1 MKRLSIR
8 NGSSI
13 LPSVPERF
21 WVAAW
26 TLGVVA
32 IIGLGCSPFG
42 PPAPA
47 ARTLL
52 SVAPSPTPTFTPT
65 AISSPTLELTPLL
78 AVTPVTTPTA
88 VSLAQA
94 PPSPL
99 IPAGG
104 IVYAV
109 TPNVN
114 RVGWV
119 RSGEDGNHFG
129 DSYIHVGFLGGNVY
143 HGAIQFDI
151 SFIPPGSSIHYA
163 ALELVGLSGETLGSG
178 GAWDVRL
185 LEEDIDADWP
195 FHDYRTI
202 HEASVAQTLSP
213 TLGISDLAENEL
225 NVFVFNAGQRAVL
238 ESRLEGGLV
247 AFRVDGPSSG
257 ADNLFTWD
265 TGYGLGSLGKTP
277 ILRLAVTSPLP
288 TPTSPAGTR
297 IAARGPETPT
307 PTFVIVTST
316 PTPET
321 VFTAA
326 AIAATAA
333 YQATTVG
340 TPTNTPSNWVTPIVV
355 TDTPTPENE
364 ATATYMVAWLTAAAI
379 ATGTATPTPRHMWT
393 ATPTATPTDTP
404 VYVPLEE
411 ITPTPTTP
419 APTSTPTAIP
429 TVLIGKIAFLT
440 DRDGDTAVYI
450 MNPDG
455 SGLARLT
462 NRWAYD
468 VANIQDTI
476 SPDGQNR
483 VLVQDIQNV
492 PQLIMQPLYD
502 GYSWRI
508 TYSAFACYHPSWSPD
523 GEYIAFVSQCGGH
536 WEFADPNDE
545 EIIGILRFMGDTIN
559 DDIYLK
565 PIYGVGFQRLTD
577 NPWEFDKHPSWSP
590 DNRQI
595 VFCSNRETG
604 HSQIWMMNADGS
616 DPRNLSNDPYNNWDP
631 VWIKRP
637 ELLKA
642 LP

>member
-1 MKRLSIR
+1 M
-8 NGSSI
+8 
-13 LPSVPERF
+13 
-21 WVAAW
+21 AAW
-26 TLGVVA
+26 TLAVVA

-42 PPAPA
+42 LPAPA
-47 ARTLL
+47 TRTPL
-52 SVAPSPTPTFTPT
+52 SAAPSPTLTSTPT
-65 AISSPTLELTPLL
+65 AIISPTPEPTSLP
-78 AVTPVTTPTA
+78 AATPVTTPTA
-88 VSLAQA
+88 VSLVQA
-94 PPSPL
+94 TPSPV

-129 DSYIHVGFLGGNVY
+129 DSYIHVGFLGGNIY

-178 GAWDVRL
+178 GSWRVRL
-185 LEEDIDADWP
+185 LEEDVDADWP
-195 FHDYRTI
+195 FHGYRAI
-202 HEASVAQTLSP
+202 HEAPVAQTLSP
-213 TLGISDLAENEL
+213 ALGISDLAENKL
-225 NVFVFNAGQRAVL
+225 NVFVFNAGQRAIL
-238 ESRLEGGLV
+238 ESRLESGLV
-247 AFRVDGPSSG
+247 SFRLDGPSSG

-277 ILRLAVTSPLP
+277 ILRLAITSPLL
-288 TPTSPAGTR
+288 TPTSPAGPGA
-297 IAARGPETPT
+297 AARVPETPT

-321 VFTAA
+321 IFTAA
-326 AIAATAA
+326 AMAATAA
-333 YQATTVG
+333 YQATTTG

-355 TDTPTPENE
+355 TSTPTPENE
-364 ATATYMVAWLTAAAI
+364 ATAAYMAAWLTAAAV
-379 ATGTATPTPRHMWT
+379 ATGTATPTPRHLWT

-404 VYVPLEE
+404 VYIPLEE
-411 ITPTPTTP
+411 ITPTPVTP
-419 APTSTPTAIP
+419 TPTSTPTTIP
-429 TVLIGKIAFLT
+429 AALVGKIAFLT
-440 DRDGDTAVYI
+440 DRDGDTAVYV

-483 VLVQDIQNV
+483 VLVQDIQGV
-492 PQLIMQPLYD
+492 PQLIMQPIYD

-523 GEYIAFVSQCGGH
+523 GEYIAFVSQSGGH
-536 WEFADPNDE
+536 WEVGDPNDE
-545 EIIGILRFMGDTIN
+545 EAIGLLRFMGDTIN

-565 PIYGVGFQRLTD
+565 PIHGTGFQRLTD
-577 NPWEFDKHPSWSP
+577 NQWEFDKHPSWSP
-590 DNRQI
+590 DGTQI
-595 VFCSNRETG
+595 VFWSNRETG
-604 HSQIWMMNADGS
+604 HAQIWVMNADGS

-631 VWIKRP
+631 VWIKRS

>member
-1 MKRLSIR
+1 MKRLSVV
-8 NGSSI
+8 SSI
-13 LPSVPERF
+13 FKRF
-21 WVAAW
+21 WVAVW
-26 TLGVVA
+26 IVGVVA
-32 IIGLGCSPFG
+32 IIGLGCSPFR
-42 PPAPA
+42 PPAPE
-47 ARTLL
+47 TSTPL
-52 SVAPSPTPTFTPT
+52 SAAPSPSSTSTSTPT
-65 AISSPTLELTPLL
+65 ATLSPTPEPTSLPT
-78 AVTPVTTPTA
+78 ATPVTTATA
-88 VSLAQA
+88 VSLVQA
-94 PPSPL
+94 TPSPV

-129 DSYIHVGFLGGNVY
+129 DSYIHVGFLGGNIY

-178 GAWDVRL
+178 GSWHMRL

-195 FHDYRTI
+195 FHGYKEI
-202 HEASVAQTLSP
+202 HEAPLTQTLSP
-213 TLGISDLAENEL
+213 ILGTSDLAENEL
-225 NVFVFNAGQRAVL
+225 NVFAFNAGQRAIL

-247 AFRVDGPSSG
+247 SFRLDGPSSG
-257 ADNLFTWD
+257 DDNLFTWD

-277 ILRLAVTSPLP
+277 ILRLAVTSPLL
-288 TPTSPAGTR
+288 TPTSPAATG
-297 IAARGPETPT
+297 IAARVPDTPT

-321 VFTAA
+321 IFTAA
-326 AIAATAA
+326 AMAVTAA
-333 YQATTVG
+333 YQATTTG

-355 TDTPTPENE
+355 TNTPTPENE
-364 ATATYMVAWLTAAAI
+364 ATATYMAAWLRAAAI

-393 ATPTATPTDTP
+393 ATPTPTPTDTP
-404 VYVPLEE
+404 VYIPLKE
-411 ITPTPTTP
+411 ITPTPATP
-419 APTSTPTAIP
+419 TPTSTPTAIP
-429 TVLIGKIAFLT
+429 AVLVRKIAFLT

-462 NRWAYD
+462 NRWVYD

-483 VLVQDIQNV
+483 VLVQDIQGA
-492 PQLIMQPLYD
+492 PQLIMQPLYH
-502 GYSWRI
+502 GSSWRI

-523 GEYIAFVSQCGGH
+523 GKHIAFVSQSGGH
-536 WEFADPNDE
+536 WGVGPGDE
-545 EIIGILRFMGDTIN
+545 AVSAIMAQGVN

-590 DNRQI
+590 DGTQI

-604 HSQIWMMNADGS
+604 HSQIWVMDADGTN
-616 DPRNLSNDPYNNWDP
+616 PRNLSNDPYNDWDP
-631 VWIKRP
+631 VWIKQS